1 MRLGKFRL
9 PRYLTTLLIAA
20 VVATIAVSIWP
31 PERGSNVLLTPLHG
45 MEWSGYDM
53 IFAWQ
58 PYDQATLDPRLVV
71 LGYDSESERTLDHQW
86 PPPRDWH
93 AKTIDNMLKDGVRLI
108 VFDVAFQAATTTNA
122 DKALDRA
129 LARAKGK
136 VVLACTFSRSTKDD
150 ADVGIPTKSLVGPYW
165 NMEQDIDLE
174 ANARI
179 GFAEIPRDL
188 TQKDNIFVRSFIPVT
203 YLKGWNE
210 PDEQGD
216 WVPSLPTAA
225 YLALHR
231 ISNDKIRVD
240 QHAVWLG
247 DQRIPRTGPDAID
260 PVEELAKDKH
270 PIPST
275 YMAFPAALLPI
286 VKFEQA
292 YEGTFKPGT
301 FKDKIVF
308 IGITGADL
316 TKVLNEQLVTAATH
330 FRAYTRDRKSH
341 LIAGV
346 EYQAQVMN
354 ALLRNDYIHQLPLW
368 HFWLIVFTYAVVA
381 LFVVRLF
388 MNWRGPVLLS
398 VVILAYI
405 GVSIGAFNYLYT
417 HIPWVLP
424 SILVMLTAATL
435 AWMERG
441 SLKKKWAGYVSPA
454 VMQMIMQHEGELGAR
469 RYEATV
475 MFGDIRNFTGFS
487 EKHTPETVVRLL
499 NIHLEKLTKHIYDVG
514 GTIDKFL
521 GDGILAVFGA
531 PLPQANSAVN
541 AVRAAW
547 LMREAANIP
556 IVDENGEEYTLA
568 TGFGITTG
576 PLVAGHV
583 GSQRRHEFTIIG
595 DTVNLASR
603 LQGVTGKPDV
613 IIDMPT
619 YELVRDHVDIEPL
632 GEVTLKGKSQPIA
645 CVKVIAWYEKPKAT
659 EPEL

>member
-1 MRLGKFRL
+1 MRLGKLKL
-9 PRYLTTLLIAA
+9 PRYITTLLMAA

-31 PERGSNVLLTPLHG
+31 PERGSALFLSPLHYI
-45 MEWSGYDM
+45 EWM
-53 IFAWQ
+53 
-58 PYDQATLDPRLVV
+58 
-71 LGYDSESERTLDHQW
+71 GYDSLFALRPYNPTTIDPRICIVGYSTETENALKHRW
-86 PPPRDWH
+86 PPPRDIQ
-93 AKTIDNMLKDGVRLI
+93 AKIVNQLIADGAALI
-108 VFDVAFQAATTTNA
+108 AFDVAFQDPTSRASDKAF
-122 DKALDRA
+122 DKALA
-129 LARAKGK
+129 NSPQK
-136 VVLACTFSRSTKDD
+136 VLLTCTFNRDETVTNGMSLPMKR
-150 ADVGIPTKSLVGPYW
+150 LVGAFW
-165 NMEQDIDLE
+165 DNEVDFEQ
-174 ANARI
+174 NAI
-179 GFAEIPRDL
+179 FGFGEVTRNR
-188 TQKDNIFVRSFIPVT
+188 TESTGKHVRSCIPVI
-203 YLKGWNE
+203 YKQDWDE
-210 PDEQGD
+210 PDTKGD
-216 WVPSLPTAA
+216 WVPSLPAAA
-225 YLALHR
+225 YLAMTGQSTADIKVDSSAVHLG
-231 ISNDKIRVD
+231 KLRV
-240 QHAVWLG
+240 
-247 DQRIPRTGPDAID
+247 PRTAPTLID
-260 PVEELAKDKH
+260 TFDNSE
-270 PIPST
+270 I
-275 YMAFPAALLPI
+275 PAAYLDFPSASPPI
-286 VKFEQA
+286 ISYQRVFRNDLSP
-292 YEGTFKPGT
+292 GVFKN
-301 FKDKIVF
+301 KVVF
-308 IGITGADL
+308 IGVTGTELSKIT
-316 TKVLNEQLVTAATH
+316 NEQFTTAATR
-330 FRAYTRDRKSH
+330 FAPYPDRKTSQ
-341 LIAGV
+341 IAGIEV
-346 EYQAQVMN
+346 QTQILN
-354 ALLRNDYIHQLPLW
+354 CFLGNHFIFQLGVW
-368 HFWLIVFTYAVVA
+368 QFWLIVFLYALA
-381 LFVVRLF
+381 AIFVVRQF
-388 MNWRGPVLLS
+388 MNWRGPVLLV
-398 VVILAYI
+398 VVILAFI
-405 GVSIGAFNYLYT
+405 GISIGAFNLLHT

-531 PLPQANSAVN
+531 PLPEPNSAVN

-547 LMREAANIP
+547 RMREAALIP
-556 IVDENGEEYTLA
+556 IVDDDGTEYTLA

-645 CVKVIAWYEKPKAT
+645 CVKVTAWSDEPKLSPDK
-659 EPEL
+659 EIIV